1 MNPKDSPLQENVPE
15 RDTASAETT
24 YAETT
29 YADTTDKEARRT
41 IVLYSSK
48 YGAAKTYAEWIAAS
62 LDCRVCELSAFTKKE
77 LQDYDIILY
86 GGGVQAGGIRGLE
99 QFTKWIRSDLKL
111 RQMARRGTI
120 SKEDAEGTGAFDKQ
134 YYIFAVGISL
144 DTPEN
149 RLQLRDI
156 NFDKDWLRDLPCFF
170 LPGAFDPAKLAGV
183 DKAIIKVA
191 AKMFQDKSQE
201 QAASEDAKVLHYF
214 ENGCDLIDRTRIQ
227 PLLEAVRSGSVP
239 EEFRDLREP
248 EPKKS
253 FWKR

>member
-1 MNPKDSPLQENVPE
+1 MQN
-15 RDTASAETT
+15 
-24 YAETT
+24 
-29 YADTTDKEARRT
+29 DKKVDPQRT
-41 IVLYSSK
+41 IVLYTSK
-48 YGAAKTYAEWIAAS
+48 YGAAETYARWIAEALGCRAVP
-62 LDCRVCELSAFTKKE
+62 LDKFSKKE
-77 LQDYDIILY
+77 LQGYDTVIY

-99 QFTKWIRSDLKL
+99 QFTKLIKGDLKL
-111 RQMARRGTI
+111 RQMAKRGTI
-120 SKEDAEGTGAFDKQ
+120 SEAEAAEIGAFDRQ

-144 DTPEN
+144 DSEGN

-191 AKMFQDKSQE
+191 TKMFLDKPE
-201 QAASEDAKVLHYF
+201 AQAAAEDAQVLRYF
-214 ENGCDLIDRTRIQ
+214 ETGCDLIDRTRTTALI
-227 PLLEAVRSGSVP
+227 EAVKSGAVP
-239 EEFRDLREP
+239 EEFRDTREP

>member
-1 MNPKDSPLQENVPE
+1 MQN
-15 RDTASAETT
+15 
-24 YAETT
+24 
-29 YADTTDKEARRT
+29 DKKVDPQRT
-41 IVLYSSK
+41 IVLYTSK
-48 YGAAKTYAEWIAAS
+48 YGAAETYARWIAEALGCRAVP
-62 LDCRVCELSAFTKKE
+62 LDKFSKKE
-77 LQDYDIILY
+77 LQGYDTVVY

-99 QFTKWIRSDLKL
+99 QFTKWIKGDLKL
-111 RQMARRGTI
+111 RQMTKRGTI
-120 SKEDAEGTGAFDKQ
+120 SEAEAAEIGAFDRQ

-144 DTPEN
+144 DSEGN

-191 AKMFQDKSQE
+191 TKMFLDKPE
-201 QAASEDAKVLHYF
+201 AQAAAEDAQVLRYF
-214 ENGCDLIDRTRIQ
+214 ETGCDLIDRTRTTALI
-227 PLLEAVRSGSVP
+227 ESVKSGAVP
-239 EEFRDLREP
+239 EEFRDTREP

>member
-1 MNPKDSPLQENVPE
+1 MQNDKKVDSQ
-15 RDTASAETT
+15 
-24 YAETT
+24 
-29 YADTTDKEARRT
+29 RT
-41 IVLYSSK
+41 IVLYTSK
-48 YGAAKTYAEWIAAS
+48 YGAAETYARWIAEALGCRAVP
-62 LDCRVCELSAFTKKE
+62 LDKFSKKE
-77 LQDYDIILY
+77 LQGYDTVIY

-99 QFTKWIRSDLKL
+99 QFTKWIKGDLKL
-111 RQMARRGTI
+111 RQMAKRGTI
-120 SKEDAEGTGAFDKQ
+120 SEAEAAEIGAFDRQ

-144 DTPEN
+144 DSEGN

-191 AKMFQDKSQE
+191 TKMFLDKPE
-201 QAASEDAKVLHYF
+201 AQAVAEDAQVLRYF
-214 ENGCDLIDRTRIQ
+214 ETGCDLIDRTRTTALI
-227 PLLEAVRSGSVP
+227 ESVKSGAVP
-239 EEFRDLREP
+239 EEFRDTREP

>member
-1 MNPKDSPLQENVPE
+1 MMQN
-15 RDTASAETT
+15 
-24 YAETT
+24 
-29 YADTTDKEARRT
+29 DKKVDPQRT
-41 IVLYSSK
+41 IVLYTSK
-48 YGAAKTYAEWIAAS
+48 YGAAETYARWIAEALGCRAVP
-62 LDCRVCELSAFTKKE
+62 LDKFSKKE
-77 LQDYDIILY
+77 LQGYDTVIY

-99 QFTKWIRSDLKL
+99 QFAKWIKGDLKL
-111 RQMARRGTI
+111 RQMAKRGTI
-120 SKEDAEGTGAFDKQ
+120 SEAEAAEIGAFDRQ

-144 DTPEN
+144 DSEGN

-191 AKMFQDKSQE
+191 TKMFLDKPE
-201 QAASEDAKVLHYF
+201 AQAAAEDAQVLRYF
-214 ENGCDLIDRTRIQ
+214 ETGCDLIDRTRTTALI
-227 PLLEAVRSGSVP
+227 ESVKSGAVP
-239 EEFRDLREP
+239 EEFRDTREP

>member
-1 MNPKDSPLQENVPE
+1 MMQN
-15 RDTASAETT
+15 
-24 YAETT
+24 
-29 YADTTDKEARRT
+29 DKKVDPQRT
-41 IVLYSSK
+41 IVLYTSK
-48 YGAAKTYAEWIAAS
+48 YGAAETYARWIAEPLGCRAVP
-62 LDCRVCELSAFTKKE
+62 LDKFSKKE
-77 LQDYDIILY
+77 LQGYDTVIY

-99 QFTKWIRSDLKL
+99 QFTKWIKGDLKL
-111 RQMARRGTI
+111 RQMAKRGTI
-120 SKEDAEGTGAFDKQ
+120 SEAETAEIGAFDRQ

-144 DTPEN
+144 DSEGN

-191 AKMFQDKSQE
+191 TKMFLDKPE
-201 QAASEDAKVLHYF
+201 AQAAAEDAQVLRYF
-214 ENGCDLIDRTRIQ
+214 ETGCDLIDRTGTTALI
-227 PLLEAVRSGSVP
+227 ESVKSGAVP
-239 EEFRDLREP
+239 EEFRDTREP

>member
-1 MNPKDSPLQENVPE
+1 MQN
-15 RDTASAETT
+15 
-24 YAETT
+24 
-29 YADTTDKEARRT
+29 DKKVGPQRT
-41 IVLYSSK
+41 IVLYTSK
-48 YGAAKTYAEWIAAS
+48 YGAAETYARWLAEALGCRAVP
-62 LDCRVCELSAFTKKE
+62 LDKFSKKE
-77 LQDYDIILY
+77 LQGYDTVIY

-99 QFTKWIRSDLKL
+99 QFTKWIKGDLKL
-111 RQMARRGTI
+111 RQMAKRGTI
-120 SKEDAEGTGAFDKQ
+120 SEAEAAEIGAFDRQ

-144 DTPEN
+144 DSEGN

-191 AKMFQDKSQE
+191 TKMFLDKPE
-201 QAASEDAKVLHYF
+201 AQAAAEDAQVLRYF
-214 ENGCDLIDRTRIQ
+214 ETGCDLIDRTRTTALI
-227 PLLEAVRSGSVP
+227 ESVKSGAVP
-239 EEFRDLREP
+239 EEFRDTREP

>member
-1 MNPKDSPLQENVPE
+1 MMQN
-15 RDTASAETT
+15 
-24 YAETT
+24 
-29 YADTTDKEARRT
+29 DKKVDPQRT
-41 IVLYSSK
+41 IVLYTSK
-48 YGAAKTYAEWIAAS
+48 YGAAETYARWIAEALGCRAVP
-62 LDCRVCELSAFTKKE
+62 LDKFSKKE
-77 LQDYDIILY
+77 LQGYDTVIY

-99 QFTKWIRSDLKL
+99 QFTKWIKGDLKL
-111 RQMARRGTI
+111 RQMAKRGTI
-120 SKEDAEGTGAFDKQ
+120 SEAEAAEFGAFDRQ

-144 DTPEN
+144 DSEGH

-191 AKMFQDKSQE
+191 TKMFLDKPE
-201 QAASEDAKVLHYF
+201 VQAAAEDAQVLRYF
-214 ENGCDLIDRTRIQ
+214 ETGCDLIDRTRTMALI
-227 PLLEAVRSGSVP
+227 ESVKSGAVP
-239 EEFRDLREP
+239 EEFRDTREP